1 MVTGQVIVTNEYGRV
16 VIPVKVTGKSVTIPR
31 SVIVE
36 AMVGEPFPGF
46 SFQGGY
52 CPRSWA
58 IYHIENVYNVRDEKT
73 GTTENLRPNLRKE
86 IEG

>member
-1 MVTGQVIVTNEYGRV
+1 MVTGQVIVTNECGRA

-36 AMVGEPFPGF
+36 AIAGEPFPGF

-52 CPRSWA
+52 YPRSWA
-58 IYHIENVYNVRDEKT
+58 IYHVENVYNARDEKT
-73 GTTENLRPNLRKE
+73 GETANLRPTLRKE
-86 IEG
+86 IGG